1 MMAVEPSGHERTGKL
16 PASVRT
22 KKEAQNR
29 YHRGS
34 SRETFHG
41 KKNLW
46 RD

>member
-1 MMAVEPSGHERTGKL
+1 MTAVEASGHERTGKL

-34 SRETFHG
+34 SRETFHR
-41 KKNLW
+41 KRSLW